1 MPSAHLTDLHMIVL
15 SWINFH
21 PGHTPEGIAKGI
33 RASDDGDE
41 IAKLC
46 ADFGRPGFI
55 EPMREQ

>member
-1 MPSAHLTDLHMIVL
+1 MASAHLTDLHMIVL

-21 PGHTPEGIAKGI
+21 PGHTPEDIAKGI
-33 RASDDGDE
+33 RAGDDGDE

-46 ADFGRPGFI
+46 ADSFI